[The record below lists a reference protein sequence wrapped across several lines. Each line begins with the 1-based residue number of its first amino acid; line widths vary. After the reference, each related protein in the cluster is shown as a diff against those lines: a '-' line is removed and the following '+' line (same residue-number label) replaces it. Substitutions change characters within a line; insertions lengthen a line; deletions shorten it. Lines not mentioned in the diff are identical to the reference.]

1 MLSMPSKSPHFV
13 SRGGGVPFSEPGPV
27 LRFGISKR

>member
-1 MLSMPSKSPHFV
+1 MLSMSSPHTLYLE
-13 SRGGGVPFSEPGPV
+13 GGVPFSEPGPV